1 MTIKIIL
8 PNYTTDD
15 RQPLFRVC
23 VSGVP
28 LSEFTLEKIE
38 YLILISSYFI
48 LSQVKGGTLTGHCFA
63 RGPLNAVKTALRIM

>member
-15 RQPLFRVC
+15 RQPHFRVC

-38 YLILISSYFI
+38 HLILISSYFI
-48 LSQVKGGTLTGHCFA
+48 LSQVKGGTLTG
-63 RGPLNAVKTALRIM
+63 LLTVI